1 MFLFYVLSFFKK
13 GDSIQGGTLF
23 KEGDYLRKYGT
34 LHFLYNFILFSG
46 SIETVKVISVYTAL
60 DRIGVN
66 RRLRNDT
73 STSEEIGIVA
83 NNGDIMETYL
93 DFAAHRGDIEIFKH
107 IYNLSTKGRWPRKTR
122 KSIKSFK
129 LLKNSKGRTPDYFA
143 NGAFKQEILKFIQK
157 NR

>member
-1 MFLFYVLSFFKK
+1 MYFPDGLEETPLY
-13 GDSIQGGTLF
+13 IPT
-23 KEGDYLRKYGT
+23 YLN
-34 LHFLYNFILFSG
+34 FWYNFILFSG
-46 SIETVKVISVYTAL
+46 NIETVKVISDYTAL

-107 IYNLSTKGRWPRKTR
+107 IYNLSTKGRWPRKTQ
-122 KSIKSFK
+122 KSIKSLK

>member
-1 MFLFYVLSFFKK
+1 MFFPNPRFGRNCFKH
-13 GDSIQGGTLF
+13 ILNVWYT
-23 KEGDYLRKYGT
+23 
-34 LHFLYNFILFSG
+34 FILFSG
-46 SIETVKVISVYTAL
+46 NIETVKVISVYTAL

-143 NGAFKQEILKFIQK
+143 NGAFKQEILKLIQK
-157 NR
+157 TR

>member
-1 MFLFYVLSFFKK
+1 MFYFLVLLLVRFCIFSRNVLSRRFGRNCFKH
-13 GDSIQGGTLF
+13 ILNVWYT
-23 KEGDYLRKYGT
+23 
-34 LHFLYNFILFSG
+34 FILFSG
-46 SIETVKVISVYTAL
+46 NIETVKVISVYTAL